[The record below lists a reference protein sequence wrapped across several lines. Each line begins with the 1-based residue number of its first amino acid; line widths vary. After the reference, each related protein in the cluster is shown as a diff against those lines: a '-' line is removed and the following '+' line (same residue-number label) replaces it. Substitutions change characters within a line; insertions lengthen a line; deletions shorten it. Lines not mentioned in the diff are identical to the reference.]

1 MNMPNLTF
9 LLKFPEYDVTPVGL
23 DIVSLPDK
31 SAAYLPREDIRLS
44 VEKSGQEE
52 NKTPERKQEETYRN
66 EDNEFY
72 L

>member
-1 MNMPNLTF
+1 MNMPNMNF

-31 SAAYLPREDIRLS
+31 NAAYMPRDDIRLS
-44 VEKSGQEE
+44 VEKSG
-52 NKTPERKQEETYRN
+52 PEETARPDEKQREVYRN
-66 EDNEFY
+66 EDDEFH